1 MRLIVGL
8 ILGLV
13 LAMPAA
19 AQNIQKG
26 LEAYNRGDFATALRE
41 WQPLAEQGHAAAQY
55 NLGRM
60 YDIGQ
65 GVPQDDAEALK
76 WYRKAV
82 EQGHAAAQTDLGL
95 MYGEGRGVSQESVP
109 DPKETLTVTQEA
121 RPCASPRYS
130 ALGLSGLC
138 TFPQSTAAISLA
150 NILGFFQG

>member
-60 YDIGQ
+60 YDIG
-65 GVPQDDAEALK
+65 
-76 WYRKAV
+76 
-82 EQGHAAAQTDLGL
+82 
-95 MYGEGRGVSQESVP
+95 
-109 DPKETLTVTQEA
+109 
-121 RPCASPRYS
+121 
-130 ALGLSGLC
+130 
-138 TFPQSTAAISLA
+138 
-150 NILGFFQG
+150 